1 MHTLM
6 VLAGGFVLLGICL
19 LTGKFAGGSSAAM
32 AKAALVF
39 LPLWLMGAGLNMWIG
54 VAKAGYSVKD
64 ELPIFLVI
72 FAVPAGVALVVW
84 WKTKAG

>member
-6 VLAGGFVLLGICL
+6 VLAGGFALLLVCL
-19 LTGKFAGGSSAAM
+19 LIGKFAGGSNTAV
-32 AKAALVF
+32 AKAALAF
-39 LPLWLMGAGLNMWIG
+39 LPLWLIGAGINMWIG

-72 FAVPAGVALVVW
+72 FAVPAVVALVVW
-84 WKTKAG
+84 WKCKAH

>member
-1 MHTLM
+1 VHTLI
-6 VLAGGFVLLGICL
+6 VLAGGFVLLGLCL
-19 LTGKFAGGSSAAM
+19 LIGKFAGSSSAAM

-39 LPLWLMGAGLNMWIG
+39 LPLWLIGAGVNMWVG

-72 FAVPAGVALVVW
+72 FAVPAVAALVVW
-84 WKTKAG
+84 WKTKTG

>member
-6 VLAGGFVLLGICL
+6 VLAGGFVLLGLCL
-19 LTGKFAGGSSAAM
+19 LTGKVAGGSSAAM

-39 LPLWLMGAGLNMWIG
+39 LPLWLIGAGVNMWVG
-54 VAKAGYSVKD
+54 VSEAGYTVKD

-72 FAVPAGVALVVW
+72 FAVPAVVALVVW
-84 WKTKAG
+84 WKCKAH